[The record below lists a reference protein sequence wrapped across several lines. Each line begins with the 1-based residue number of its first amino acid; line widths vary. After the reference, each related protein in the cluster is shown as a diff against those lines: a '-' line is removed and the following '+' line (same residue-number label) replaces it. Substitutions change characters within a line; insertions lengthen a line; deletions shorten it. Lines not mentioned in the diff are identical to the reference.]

1 MSKKRREQV
10 IRDLTNTINSEKEKG
25 DRGNQDLVEKLS
37 AILESVENG
46 TYVSKLKKKKK

>member
-10 IRDLTNTINSEKEKG
+10 IRDLTNTINSEKEKAG
-25 DRGNQDLVEKLS
+25 GNEELIAKLQT
-37 AILESVENG
+37 ILDSVLDG